1 MLRRASKPDPGANEP
16 AKIVAMVAVAMSA
29 VRASSSRRMGGL
41 KNISW
46 LTARQLDKVLDALTV
61 TTLEKR
67 AIIFDEVSS
76 RDLAHFLL
84 AGVARITCRNR
95 KGQRTAL
102 IMVAPGLVPCF
113 PPPIAG
119 ISYDFRCEA
128 VVPCQIGTVEV
139 DSLIEILLGIASA
152 DFKRMAMSY
161 LGGWGLVQSRCANF
175 MCCTLEER
183 LALSLLELSENFG
196 VPDGKGL
203 RLTLPA
209 RHRDLA
215 ELVGASRPRIT
226 ERMIWFEQKHFISY
240 DKRQLIV
247 YCDRLRSFLE
257 QTQVPSDSAV
267 TVVSMKRV
275 DGFSRASDLGAGR
288 SKHENEGFVGP
299 QLQGL

>member
-1 MLRRASKPDPGANEP
+1 MS
-16 AKIVAMVAVAMSA
+16 AVAISA
-29 VRASSSRRMGGL
+29 VRASPPRRLEGL

-46 LTARQLDKVLDALTV
+46 LTVRQLDEVLDALTV
-61 TTLEKR
+61 STLEKR
-67 AIIFDEVSS
+67 AIIFDEKHS
-76 RDLAHFLL
+76 RDLAHVLL

-95 KGQRTAL
+95 KGQRTTVT
-102 IMVAPGLVPCF
+102 MVAPGLIPCF

-128 VVPCQIGTVEV
+128 VVPCQIGTVELEA
-139 DSLIEILLGIASA
+139 LIEISLEIASA
-152 DFKRMAMSY
+152 DFKRMATSY
-161 LGGWGLVQSRCANF
+161 LGGWGLVQLRCANF
-175 MCCTLEER
+175 MSCTLEER

-226 ERMIWFEQKHFISY
+226 ERLIWFEQKNFISH

-257 QTQVPSDSAV
+257 QTQIPSNSAV
-267 TVVSMKRV
+267 TVVSKERV
-275 DGFSRASDLGAGR
+275 DKFSRASDPGARR
-288 SKHENEGFVGP
+288 SKHGNEGFVGP
-299 QLQGL
+299 QVQGL